1 MTTVFV
7 KQPLALL
14 GSAKYSLLHNISDLY
29 KVNGMESFWSDLVRC
44 CFSCLQT
51 VSLYSVTSVQPV
63 SDLWPLPPLY
73 TQTVTSVLCDF
84 CPLSP
89 LYSQSV
95 TSVLYH
101 LRPHWPL
108 SSVTSVYSNCD
119 LCTARL
125 CPQYSVTSVLSNCNL
140 YTLQTAVLSDRCTL
154 SDLCTAR
161 LCLLYSRTYVYSNC
175 DLCMQVNN
183 ICTLWPIYSPPVSSV
198 LSDPRQPDGDLCN
211 LKSNSDQRPNSTGPL
226 ESAQYCWLVFEAF
239 PGFPCHG
246 SSSFPCD
253 KCETDHLVL
262 ASLEGW
268 TRAQDWEGSKGT
280 NGGCKRVEPGS
291 KGIGLI
297 CGGGCSL
304 S

>member
-7 KQPLALL
+7 KQPLLNIVFFITFQICTRWMVWKVFEVTLCGVVSPA
-14 GSAKYSLLHNISDLY
+14 SRQSLCTL
-29 KVNGMESFWSDLVRC
+29 WP
-44 CFSCLQT
+44 
-51 VSLYSVTSVQPV
+51 LYSVTSVQPV

-198 LSDPRQPDGDLCN
+198 LCDPP
-211 LKSNSDQRPNSTGPL
+211 
-226 ESAQYCWLVFEAF
+226 SARRW
-239 PGFPCHG
+239 
-246 SSSFPCD
+246 
-253 KCETDHLVL
+253 HL
-262 ASLEGW
+262 
-268 TRAQDWEGSKGT
+268 
-280 NGGCKRVEPGS
+280 
-291 KGIGLI
+291 
-297 CGGGCSL
+297 
-304 S
+304 